1 MLQQGQ
7 WSKGVLPRRELEG
20 NLAGWVEI
28 SGKGYFVCVWIP
40 RPRLRFAFHAFS
52 LSFFFF
58 FFLFSPQLLTSQLW
72 TVHCLRVPQ
81 ITFFSNFFIKNEF
94 HNTIYTFKNYF
105 ATVFS
110 VSEKISCI
118 QTNPKYENEPKPVL
132 PKLKYWTK
140 TILKECNA
148 NRQLMISPTNPTKCY
163 NCLKK
168 STEGT

>member
-58 FFLFSPQLLTSQLW
+58 FFFVQPAIVDKSTVNSAP
-72 TVHCLRVPQ
+72 VHCSQVSQ
-81 ITFFSNFFIKNEF
+81 ITLFSNFFIKNGS
-94 HNTIYTFKNYF
+94 HSIIYTFKNYF
-105 ATVFS
+105 ATAFL
-110 VSEKISCI
+110 VSTKISCI
-118 QTNPKYENEPKPVL
+118 QMDLLWFL
-132 PKLKYWTK
+132 PK
-140 TILKECNA
+140 
-148 NRQLMISPTNPTKCY
+148 RRR
-163 NCLKK
+163 
-168 STEGT
+168 